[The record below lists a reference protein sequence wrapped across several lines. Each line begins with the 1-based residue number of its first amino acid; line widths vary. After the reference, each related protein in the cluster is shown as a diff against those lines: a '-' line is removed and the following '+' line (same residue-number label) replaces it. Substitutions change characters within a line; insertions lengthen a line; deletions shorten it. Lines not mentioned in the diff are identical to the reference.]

1 MCIYQNVPR
10 DALYKTKRRLY
21 LDAYDK
27 KNIFKKIICFIVLS
41 IILII
46 ILGFCYLFRPF
57 SVFRPEYNSAVDIT
71 TYNPRDIPPALI
83 DILSR
88 QTYPAIYVDE
98 LEKNTYLIHDSR
110 SIEQAFLHIKV
121 SAKLINRVLYIK
133 IKKYQNVDEADNNT
147 PDELI
152 SVITVPDDKYVND
165 IKIRTEFTP
174 YSPWVNKPQLENI
187 E

>member
-1 MCIYQNVPR
+1 MKN
-10 DALYKTKRRLY
+10 
-21 LDAYDK
+21 K
-27 KNIFKKIICFIVLS
+27 KFFIISLS
-41 IILII
+41 ILICLGLVFCTYIL
-46 ILGFCYLFRPF
+46 FLFTPIYIHRP
-57 SVFRPEYNSAVDIT
+57 SSSNSAVDIT